1 MCSSLFCELYRGGL
15 VLLPSLSGTQTSYWP
30 PRCRDVPRNWSG
42 GCTMPSIFP
51 LIHVD
56 CTQCPDKV
64 GLVPPKLQILWNKTY
79 KTWFHEFGVIS
90 HRDGYLHLDSLE
102 TKMKFNRSKV
112 MFLSWNK
119 APSARFGDLLGL
131 RGQKHSEALGSR
143 AQFRYPQVVP
153 CNGRGDTEGCHR
165 EFGPFLFTPAW
176 KTIAAGENACIRS
189 EKHHCIRSRFVL
201 RDNLSISQVAC
212 PGSRSSPCFHA
223 TLGRF
228 STSMSWVCDG
238 NSWLV
243 QTSFTRRCA
252 IHWGSEKLSGQ
263 SLSWSNVK
271 SRPWWSWCLD
281 HDSWVY

>member
-1 MCSSLFCELYRGGL
+1 
-15 VLLPSLSGTQTSYWP
+15 
-30 PRCRDVPRNWSG
+30 
-42 GCTMPSIFP
+42 MPSIFP

-112 MFLSWNK
+112 TFLSWNK
-119 APSARFGDLLGL
+119 APSAWFGDLLGL
-131 RGQKHSEALGSR
+131 RGQKHSEALGST

-153 CNGRGDTEGCHR
+153 CNGRGETEGCHR
-165 EFGPFLFTPAW
+165 DFGPFLFTPAW

-212 PGSRSSPCFHA
+212 PGSRSSPCFPA
-223 TLGRF
+223 TLGDFRLRCLGYAMAILGW
-228 STSMSWVCDG
+228 SRHSRDGAPSIEVQRSSAASPSVGATSSRGHGDHGVWTTTAEYTHLKSVKFKIRTHFCLFDTEAPG
-238 NSWLV
+238 
-243 QTSFTRRCA
+243 
-252 IHWGSEKLSGQ
+252 I
-263 SLSWSNVK
+263 SLESAFARLARSSPYDV
-271 SRPWWSWCLD
+271 R
-281 HDSWVY
+281 V